1 MKTVSSARVSYHP
14 HPLLTSEQA
23 RAARARAWKFVFT
36 CASRQQAGIAGD
48 HHSESD
54 GEVSDVVGKG
64 ARDHETLG
72 AKDKTVAAQTARER

>member
-1 MKTVSSARVSYHP
+1 VKQTNFRIVYRPDLVISP
-14 HPLLTSEQA
+14 GQA

-36 CASRQQAGIAGD
+36 CASRKQAGIAGD

-64 ARDHETLG
+64 ARDHETIG
-72 AKDKTVAAQTARER
+72 ATDKTVAAQSARER